1 MLEDAEVCKNNGRFF
16 TQLRRNKM
24 FKSIEFFKGKSSGAE
39 YGLLRCYTHCNDVF
53 NNTPHS
59 ALSRHSL
66 PQGARECG
74 RSMIEMLGVLAIITV
89 LSIVVQKV
97 TRRKSLL
104 VTFYQPIFCVFSF
117 SYSRLK

>member
-1 MLEDAEVCKNNGRFF
+1 MRKCVKIMVVFF

-24 FKSIEFFKGKSSGAE
+24 FKSIEFFKRKSRGAE
-39 YGLLRCYTHCNDVF
+39 YGLLRRNTPRNDVF
-53 NNTPHS
+53 NNPPHS
-59 ALSRHSL
+59 ALSRHFL
-66 PQGARECG
+66 PLEARECG
-74 RSMIEMLGVLAIITV
+74 RSMIEMLGVLTIIAV

-104 VTFYQPIFCVFSF
+104 VTFYQPIFYAFSF

>member
-1 MLEDAEVCKNNGRFF
+1 MLNSIKF
-16 TQLRRNKM
+16 LRE
-24 FKSIEFFKGKSSGAE
+24 KSKGKVG
-39 YGLLRCYTHCNDVF
+39 GLLRHNTPRNDVF

-66 PQGARECG
+66 TQGARECG
-74 RSMIEMLGVLAIITV
+74 RSMIEILGVLAIIAV

>member
-1 MLEDAEVCKNNGRFF
+1 
-16 TQLRRNKM
+16 M
-24 FKSIEFFKGKSSGAE
+24 FKSIEFFKGKSKGAE
-39 YGLLRCYTHCNDVF
+39 YGLLRRYTHCNDVF

-74 RSMIEMLGVLAIITV
+74 RSMIEMLGVQPISA
-89 LSIVVQKV
+89 SPPIVVQKA